1 MWKKIYSAVFV
12 CLVCVAFAAVAAA
25 AELPAADVKDVPAQK
40 PERIELVLVLDKS
53 GSMSG
58 LESDT
63 IGGFKESLIK

>member
-1 MWKKIYSAVFV
+1 MWKKIQCAVIA
-12 CLVCVAFAAVAAA
+12 CLLCVTCAATASAAVRSDDVRR
-25 AELPAADVKDVPAQK
+25 AEK